1 MNKNKI
7 LIYSVTFI
15 VLIFILFDVNF
26 YIKGLFTSDE
36 YIIKEYQVPGGNG
49 AVSKKIPPALSASF
63 NENGGVFED
72 VLLLSSDEKIQ
83 FLQNI
88 LQSLKSY
95 DSNGGK
101 INGYFNNHEALFFV
115 LVQFMLSDDE
125 SVAESSLLA
134 IKLFAMAFHS
144 TKKTDSN
151 IPNFSES
158 EEVKL
163 TIGQLITDTNIDDD
177 VRGAAIDAHSWLYP
191 PDDMII
197 KELEKIII
205 EGGVNNGDALSS
217 VLMTYAVYKKLY
229 DYDIPASTLKVVRS
243 LIDHPS
249 DSVKVDALAQLR
261 RSVGKPILP
270 VLLDELKTS
279 NSMGIANMTILNIL
293 ALDLSDTT
301 INQIKEIGA
310 RSLHKGKSRL
320 INRYTSAKSIE
331 HLRKVRKEK
340 ELLKNK

>member
-7 LIYSVTFI
+7 LIYSVAFI
-15 VLIFILFDVNF
+15 VSISILILFEVNV

-36 YIIKEYQVPGGNG
+36 YIIKEYQVPGVNG
-49 AVSKKIPPALSASF
+49 AVSKKIPPALNASF
-63 NENGGVFED
+63 NEDGGVFENF
-72 VLLLSSDEKIQ
+72 LLLSSDEKIQ
-83 FLQNI
+83 FIQNV

-101 INGYFNNHEALFFV
+101 INGYFKNHEALFFV

-197 KELEKIII
+197 KELEKTIK
-205 EGGVNNGDALSS
+205 EGGVNNGDTLSS

-229 DYDIPASTLKVVRS
+229 DI
-243 LIDHPS
+243 
-249 DSVKVDALAQLR
+249 
-261 RSVGKPILP
+261 
-270 VLLDELKTS
+270 
-279 NSMGIANMTILNIL
+279 
-293 ALDLSDTT
+293 
-301 INQIKEIGA
+301 
-310 RSLHKGKSRL
+310 
-320 INRYTSAKSIE
+320 RYTCIYIKSS
-331 HLRKVRKEK
+331 
-340 ELLKNK
+340 